1 MRTLSWSNSG
11 KLNVVR
17 ISRSRPIAPCS
28 TSERAAAACG
38 WWRHMNASITIT
50 PARSAASQASS
61 ASAACREYGFS
72 TSTCL
77 PASIA
82 FSVHSWCIPFGS
94 EM

>member
-1 MRTLSWSNSG
+1 
-11 KLNVVR
+11 
-17 ISRSRPIAPCS
+17 
-28 TSERAAAACG
+28 
-38 WWRHMNASITIT
+38 MNASITTT
-50 PARSAASQASS
+50 PALAAASQASS
-61 ASAACREYGFS
+61 ASAPWREYGFS